1 MAAPSWTLSRDL
13 YGVATSSWTLSRGYF
28 ELVFVATSS
37 WTLSHGFFELAT
49 ACWTWPR
56 GCFELCLYGVATSSW
71 TMSCGYFEL
80 VLVLAK
86 LFAAVKWRDELW
98 LLWRAVT
105 SRLMGTLRGTLS
117 TVLEGLF
124 VFSGKPW
131 LRD

>member
-1 MAAPSWTLSRDL
+1 M
-13 YGVATSSWTLSRGYF
+13 ATSSWTLSRGYF

-49 ACWTWPR
+49 ACWTWSR

-86 LFAAVKWRDELW
+86 LLRQCRGPGGYSALR
-98 LLWRAVT
+98 
-105 SRLMGTLRGTLS
+105 SRLFK
-117 TVLEGLF
+117 V
-124 VFSGKPW
+124 SGEKNFGFCGE
-131 LRD
+131 R